1 MFFLSVHR
9 EMISRIKKIVIFL
22 HFIECIYIYIS
33 IEIQQRIFIKVIV
46 KKVLPPYLSKG
57 RVHLIRFGKA
67 RFWGS
72 HFKSETE
79 TPPFPPFLASP
90 DFCRGELNE
99 PVPNAV
105 VEVS

>member
-22 HFIECIYIYIS
+22 HFIVCIYIYIS

-57 RVHLIRFGKA
+57 RVHLIRLCKA
-67 RFWGS
+67 RLWGS
-72 HFKSETE
+72 HFKSETD
-79 TPPFPPFLASP
+79 PPLPPLL
-90 DFCRGELNE
+90 D
-99 PVPNAV
+99 
-105 VEVS
+105 